1 MEYILVIEKRN
12 ADPEY
17 RNGLKVWKEVT
28 SILRNELTQSV
39 ISVNI
44 YKYSNDDRLLGKRCV
59 TMANLWDVANSLTDK
74 VLL

>member
-1 MEYILVIEKRN
+1 MEYNLVIEKRY

-44 YKYSNDDRLLGKRCV
+44 YKYSSDDRLLGKRHV